1 MSGTVLRTPIIALL
15 TAAFPIW
22 CMAGSNVSTPAAG
35 DGGALIKTLE
45 GATHSSDMLTFT
57 ANGITAN
64 NTKTQFREL
73 INISFANR
81 KARPAPSLVILSNG
95 DQIAM
100 QVRTITEESVSGIR
114 PGGTAMS
121 IPLEFV
127 KAIGRNLPE
136 TTVARTNRLRQV
148 DSSSPDD
155 TVFLTNGDRVIGEI
169 QGLTEKGLSIES
181 AGGLRTLP
189 IASIAT
195 IRFSSELISPI
206 PSNKAL
212 AILQTT
218 SEDIITIAGVNNA
231 SENQLKSQT
240 VWGAEFVVPTTQVV
254 QLQFLHDRLTY
265 LSDLPPR
272 SVKHVPVIGKPRNW
286 QPDRTVNVT
295 PFRHSGRH
303 YPKGVG
309 TTSRMEL
316 TWNLG
321 GAYMLFN
328 TQYGLD
334 DTAPKGAAVFEVHL
348 DGQQVFNSGTI
359 RDTKLRQLPV
369 LNVAGARELKLTVD
383 YGPRGDLQ
391 DTANWV
397 GAALTK
403 RMSK

>member
-1 MSGTVLRTPIIALL
+1 M
-15 TAAFPIW
+15 
-22 CMAGSNVSTPAAG
+22 
-35 DGGALIKTLE
+35 
-45 GATHSSDMLTFT
+45 
-57 ANGITAN
+57 
-64 NTKTQFREL
+64 
-73 INISFANR
+73 
-81 KARPAPSLVILSNG
+81 
-95 DQIAM
+95 
-100 QVRTITEESVSGIR
+100 
-114 PGGTAMS
+114 
-121 IPLEFV
+121 
-127 KAIGRNLPE
+127 
-136 TTVARTNRLRQV
+136 
-148 DSSSPDD
+148 
-155 TVFLTNGDRVIGEI
+155 
-169 QGLTEKGLSIES
+169 
-181 AGGLRTLP
+181 
-189 IASIAT
+189 
-195 IRFSSELISPI
+195 
-206 PSNKAL
+206 
-212 AILQTT
+212 
-218 SEDIITIAGVNNA
+218 
-231 SENQLKSQT
+231 
-240 VWGAEFVVPTTQVV
+240 V

>member
-1 MSGTVLRTPIIALL
+1 MSGTFLHNATVVLI
-15 TAAFPIW
+15 TATSPIW
-22 CMAGSNVSTPAAG
+22 YLAGSNQPTPTIV
-35 DGGALIKTLE
+35 DDSVLITTLE
-45 GATHSSDMLTFT
+45 GATRSSETLTFA
-57 ANGITAN
+57 ANGITADN
-64 NTKTQFREL
+64 DRTQFREL

-114 PGGTAMS
+114 AGGTAMS
-121 IPLEFV
+121 VPLEFV
-127 KAIGRNLPE
+127 KAIGWNLPE

-169 QGLTEKGLSIES
+169 RGLTEKGLSIES

-189 IASIAT
+189 ADSIAT

-206 PSNKAL
+206 SNDGAL
-212 AILQTT
+212 ATLQTT
-218 SEDIITIAGVNNA
+218 SEDIITITGVNDA
-231 SENQLKSQT
+231 SENQLKTQT
-240 VWGAEFVVPTTQVV
+240 VWGAEFVVPTAQVV
-254 QLQFLHDRLTY
+254 HMQFLHDRLTY

-272 SVKHVPVIGKPRNW
+272 TVQHVPTIGEPRKL
-286 QPDRTVNVT
+286 QSDKTVNRT
-295 PFRHSGRH
+295 PFRHRGRR

-309 TTSRMEL
+309 TTSRMEI

-321 GAYMLFN
+321 GAYTLFN
-328 TQYGLD
+328 THYGLD
-334 DTAPKGAAVFEVHL
+334 DTAPKGAAVFGVHL

-369 LNVAGARELKLTVD
+369 LNVAGARELRLTVD
-383 YGPRGDLQ
+383 YGPRGDIH

-397 GAALTK
+397 GAVLTK
-403 RMSK
+403 RPDK